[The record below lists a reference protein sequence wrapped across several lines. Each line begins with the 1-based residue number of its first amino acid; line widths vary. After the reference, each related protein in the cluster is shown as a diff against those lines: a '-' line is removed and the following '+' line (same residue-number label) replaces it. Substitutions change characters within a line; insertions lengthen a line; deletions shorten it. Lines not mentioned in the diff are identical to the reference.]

1 MKLRLSVDTLEDLLL
16 RIFRLSDDTLGDLF
30 LRIFRLSGCTR
41 RFVPQKLVGTLGE
54 LAPKSKRGSVDA
66 LGSVVIE
73 ECYYVM

>member
-16 RIFRLSDDTLGDLF
+16 RIFRLSVDTLVVF
-30 LRIFRLSGCTR
+30 GCTR

>member
-1 MKLRLSVDTLEDLLL
+1 MDA
-16 RIFRLSDDTLGDLF
+16 LGDLF
-30 LRIFRLSGCTR
+30 LRNWW
-41 RFVPQKLVGTLGE
+41 VHWENWVGTLGE

>member
-16 RIFRLSDDTLGDLF
+16 RIFRLSVDTLGDLF
-30 LRIFRLSGCTR
+30 LRIFRL
-41 RFVPQKLVGTLGE
+41 PQKLVGTLGE

>member
-1 MKLRLSVDTLEDLLL
+1 M
-16 RIFRLSDDTLGDLF
+16 
-30 LRIFRLSGCTR
+30 
-41 RFVPQKLVGTLGE
+41 GTLGE